1 MRRRLA
7 QANPAA
13 YEPDLALSLS
23 NLSVRLAAV
32 GRREEGLAAIQDA
45 VEVRR
50 RLAEARPHIFLADLA
65 EALNNQSNALVQL
78 GRVDEAL
85 ASKNEAERLL
95 PMLDR

>member
-1 MRRRLA
+1 
-7 QANPAA
+7 
-13 YEPDLALSLS
+13 
-23 NLSVRLAAV
+23 LSVRLAAV